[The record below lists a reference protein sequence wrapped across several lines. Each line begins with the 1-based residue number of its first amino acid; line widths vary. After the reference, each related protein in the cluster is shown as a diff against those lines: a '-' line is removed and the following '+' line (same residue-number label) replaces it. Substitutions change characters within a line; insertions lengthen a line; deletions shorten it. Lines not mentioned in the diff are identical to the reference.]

1 MRALL
6 ATLVAS
12 LLATITLFGQTTE
25 DPWAKVGVGDRV
37 PQFEA
42 TMTDGTT
49 ISSADLQ
56 GRVVLLTLWAS
67 WCPSCRKEFKW
78 LHRSEEF
85 AALLDNPQF
94 LFLPV
99 AREENS
105 ATVEAWMTKKG
116 YNFRSAADP
125 ERELYSLFAE
135 QEIPRNILIDS
146 RGIVRYHSSSYSSKS
161 LSALVAAIGS
171 LLNESSAGDAD
182 AESGPLKET
191 ERQ

>member
-6 ATLVAS
+6 ATLVAT
-12 LLATITLFGQTTE
+12 LVTTITLFGQTAE

-42 TMTDGTT
+42 TMSDGTT

-85 AALLDNPQF
+85 AALLDNPLF

-99 AREENS
+99 AREESS
-105 ATVEAWMTKKG
+105 ATVEAWLAKKG

-135 QEIPRNILIDS
+135 QDIPRNILIDG
-146 RGIVRYHSSSYSSKS
+146 RGIIRYHSSSYSSKS
-161 LSALVAAIGS
+161 LSALVEEIES
-171 LLNESSAGDAD
+171 LLDEQSAAP
-182 AESGPLKET
+182 AE
-191 ERQ
+191 